1 MSQIETIDE
10 LFATNNPET
19 WKTYIPLFIE
29 LYVRKSS
36 ITALGVVLTRDHIPA
51 LMSEMV
57 SDKAA
62 RTWVELW
69 QESTTQYKEFEIP
82 MSLLN
87 AAVRYKET
95 KGDRRALMA
104 LPQELRGLLQ
114 PLVASQPP
122 KN

>member
-29 LYVRKSS
+29 LYVCKSS

-82 MSLLN
+82 RSLLN

-95 KGDRRALMA
+95 KGDRRALMV

-114 PLVASQPP
+114 PLVASQLP

>member
-1 MSQIETIDE
+1 MSPIETIDE
-10 LFATNNPET
+10 LFATNNPEI
-19 WKTYIPLFIE
+19 WKTYIPLFID
-29 LYVRKSS
+29 LYVQKSS
-36 ITALGVVLTRDHIPA
+36 ITALGVVLTRAHIPA

-95 KGDRRALMA
+95 KGDRRALMV
-104 LPQELRGLLQ
+104 LPQELIPIYYEAALNITL
-114 PLVASQPP
+114 
-122 KN
+122 KI

>member
-1 MSQIETIDE
+1 MSPIETIDE
-10 LFATNNPET
+10 LFATNNPEI
-19 WKTYIPLFIE
+19 WKTYIPLFID
-29 LYVRKSS
+29 LYVQKSS
-36 ITALGVVLTRDHIPA
+36 ITALGVVLTRAHIPA

-87 AAVRYKET
+87 AAARYKET
-95 KGDRRALMA
+95 KGDRRALMV
-104 LPQELRGLLQ
+104 LPQELIPIYYEAALNITL
-114 PLVASQPP
+114 
-122 KN
+122 KI

>member
-10 LFATNNPET
+10 LFATNNPEIG
-19 WKTYIPLFIE
+19 KTYIPLFID
-29 LYVRKSS
+29 LYVQKSS
-36 ITALGVVLTRDHIPA
+36 ITALGVVLTRDNIPA

-82 MSLLN
+82 LSLLN

-95 KGDRRALMA
+95 KGDRRPLMV

>member
-10 LFATNNPET
+10 LFATNNPES
-19 WKTYIPLFIE
+19 WKTYIPLFID
-29 LYVRKSS
+29 LYVQKSS
-36 ITALGVVLTRDHIPA
+36 ITALGVVLTRDNIPA

-69 QESTTQYKEFEIP
+69 QEFTTQYKEFEIP
-82 MSLLN
+82 LSLLN

-95 KGDRRALMA
+95 KGDRRALMV

>member
-10 LFATNNPET
+10 LFATNNPEI
-19 WKTYIPLFIE
+19 WKTYLPLFID
-29 LYVRKSS
+29 LYVQKSA
-36 ITALGVVLTRDHIPA
+36 ITALGVVLTRDNIPA

-69 QESTTQYKEFEIP
+69 QESTIQYKEFEIP

-95 KGDRRALMA
+95 KGDRRALMV

-114 PLVASQPP
+114 PLVASQLP

>member
-1 MSQIETIDE
+1 MYQIERIDE
-10 LFATNNPET
+10 LFATNYPET

-62 RTWVELW
+62 RTWVDLW
-69 QESTTQYKEFEIP
+69 QESTTQYKKFEIP
-82 MSLLN
+82 MLLLN